1 MGYVYADITLRNA
14 FDVGEYIRGVVQ
26 EPDIRQVTLQA
37 MVDTGAGTL
46 IINEAVRQALGL
58 VVIGEQPATLADRAV
73 KTCKYTDPVMIH
85 WGNRSTAV
93 QAVVMEGADEILLGA
108 IPLEAMDLIVDPARQ
123 TLIGAHGDTPLL
135 RI

>member
-1 MGYVYADITLRNA
+1 MGYVYADITLKNA
-14 FDVGEYIRGVVQ
+14 YDVVEYIRGATQ
-26 EPDIRQVTLQA
+26 EPDIRQVTVQA

-46 IINEAVRQALGL
+46 IINETIQQALGL

-73 KTCKYTDPVMIH
+73 KTCKYTDPVMVH

-93 QAVVMEGADEILLGA
+93 SPVIMEGADEVLLGA

-123 TLIGAHGDTPLL
+123 TVIGAHGDTPLL